1 MEGKDLKI
9 HIEQRGIKQTFIAKK
24 LGVSK
29 ALVNQW
35 VKGITPIAPR
45 QQIELKSLL
54 NPVN

>member
-1 MEGKDLKI
+1 MEASELKSI
-9 HIEQRGIKQTFIAKK
+9 LEARGIKQVFIARK
-24 LGVSK
+24 LKVSK

-35 VKGITPIAPR
+35 IKGHTPIAKA